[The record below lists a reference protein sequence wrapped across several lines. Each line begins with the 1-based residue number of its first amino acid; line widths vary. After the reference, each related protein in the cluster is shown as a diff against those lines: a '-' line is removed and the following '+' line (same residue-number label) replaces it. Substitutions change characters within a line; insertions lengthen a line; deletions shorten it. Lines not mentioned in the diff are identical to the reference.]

1 MDATSYISNLWF
13 GIFPIIFFL
22 QPRQVTLREKCPYL
36 ELLWSTFS
44 RIWTEYG
51 EIRRAPYLVRM
62 PENTDQNNA
71 EYGHFLCSVTDQTVF
86 RPES

>member
-1 MDATSYISNLWF
+1 MSA
-13 GIFPIIFFL
+13 
-22 QPRQVTLREKCPYL
+22 
-36 ELLWSTFS
+36 FS